1 MSVITLLFLFSLRV
15 DMRASLALLR
25 LFLLKAGVKKRKKN
39 MNQKIRL
46 RRLYMG
52 LITLGSML

>member
-1 MSVITLLFLFSLRV
+1 MS
-15 DMRASLALLR
+15 ASLALLR
-25 LFLLKAGVKKRKKN
+25 LYLRKAGVKKRKKN

-52 LITLGSML
+52 LMTPGSIL